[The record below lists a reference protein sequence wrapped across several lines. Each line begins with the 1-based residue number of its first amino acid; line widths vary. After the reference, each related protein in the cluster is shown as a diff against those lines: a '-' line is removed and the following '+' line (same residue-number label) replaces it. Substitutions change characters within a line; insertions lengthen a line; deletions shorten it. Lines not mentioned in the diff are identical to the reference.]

1 MARFLLGRALSA
13 VLTLFAV
20 SVLTFLM
27 FFALPRD
34 PVSGMCPKNCDPERL
49 ERVRQELGL
58 RDPLVTQYAGYLK
71 GIVAGRDLGGDQGG
85 RCDAPCLGWSYVNN
99 EAVTDTLARVLPVTL
114 SVVIPA
120 AALWLLLGVGLG
132 MVSAL
137 RPGTWLDRAAIGF
150 SLAGASFQLYFVGAV
165 LLLVFVYRLRW
176 LPVPGYTPLT
186 ENPWRWATG
195 LVLAW
200 VSLAFLFSAIYA
212 RLVRAQM
219 RETLGEDFV
228 RTARAKGLSRSR
240 VYGRHALRAAITPVV
255 TMAGLDVGA
264 ALGGTVITE
273 TTFGIQGLGRTAV
286 EAVRA
291 GDLPTI
297 MATVL
302 VAALFVVLA
311 NVLVDLLYA
320 VVDPRVRLGLGG
332 TGSRWR

>member
-1 MARFLLGRALSA
+1 MTRFLIKRLFSA

-34 PVSGMCPKNCDPERL
+34 PVSSICSKNCNPERL
-49 ERVRQELGL
+49 ERVRDDLGL
-58 RDPLVTQYAGYLK
+58 NDPLISQYAGYMK
-71 GIVAGRDLGGDQGG
+71 GIVTGRDLGSAQGG
-85 RCDAPCLGWSYVNN
+85 RCDAPCLGWSYVTN
-99 EAVTDTLARVLPVTL
+99 EAVSDTIARVLPVTL
-114 SVVIPA
+114 SIVIPA
-120 AALWLLLGVGLG
+120 AILWLLLGVGLG

-137 RPGTWLDRAAIGF
+137 RRGTWLDRAAIGF
-150 SLAGASFQLYFVGAV
+150 SLTGASLQLYFVGAV
-165 LLLVFVYRLRW
+165 LLLVFVYNLRW
-176 LPVPGYTPLT
+176 LPVPSYTSIFD
-186 ENPWRWATG
+186 NPVKWANG

-200 VSLAFLFSAIYA
+200 VALAFLFSAIYA
-212 RLVRAQM
+212 RLSRAQM
-219 RETLGEDFV
+219 LETLSEDFV
-228 RTARAKGLSRSR
+228 RTARAKGLAKPT

-255 TMAGLDVGA
+255 TIAGMDVGG

-286 EAVRA
+286 DAVRS

-302 VAALFVVLA
+302 IAAVFVVLA

-320 VVDPRVRLGLGG
+320 AIDPRVRL
-332 TGSRWR
+332 R